1 MRHEQREGRVD
12 RFGQRADTVRTV
24 TYYGEDNGI
33 DGIVLQVLIKRH
45 ENIRRSTGVSV
56 PIPVDST
63 TVMKAIWES
72 LLLRGT
78 EADQLTLDFA
88 DATSGSLADALDVQ
102 WIDAAEREKASRSR
116 FRQAGLQPDAVAAT
130 LAEVRRSLG
139 GPADAETFTRNALSL
154 MSAQLTDTADG
165 FTARIDTLPPAVRD
179 QLPPAKD
186 HRLHFHDSFPV
197 PTGHSV
203 LARTDPTVEALSR
216 YVLDAAL
223 DADLDPILR
232 PARRAGVIRSAAVKQ
247 VTTLLVVRFRLEITL
262 PGSRATI
269 TQVAEDAQFLAFT
282 TTGDD
287 LTWLTTGQVDALLTV
302 PATGNVADTLAR
314 TQLDRALSRLD
325 VVGDH
330 LQAIGDERADAIVAD
345 HRAVRS
351 ASRAGGRAV
360 TAELLPPP
368 DVLGLYVFLPEMS
381 TS

>member
-1 MRHEQREGRVD
+1 
-12 RFGQRADTVRTV
+12 
-24 TYYGEDNGI
+24 
-33 DGIVLQVLIKRH
+33 
-45 ENIRRSTGVSV
+45 
-56 PIPVDST
+56 
-63 TVMKAIWES
+63 
-72 LLLRGT
+72 
-78 EADQLTLDFA
+78 
-88 DATSGSLADALDVQ
+88 
-102 WIDAAEREKASRSR
+102 
-116 FRQAGLQPDAVAAT
+116 
-130 LAEVRRSLG
+130 VRRSLG

-165 FTARIDTLPPAVRD
+165 FVARIDTVPPAVRD

-232 PARRAGVIRSAAVKQ
+232 PARRAGVMRSAAVNK

-269 TQVAEDAQFLAFT
+269 TQVAEDAQFVAFT

-287 LTWLTTGQVDALLTV
+287 LAWLTTQQVDALLTE

-314 TQLDRALSRLD
+314 TQLDRALGRLD

-330 LQAIGDERADAIVAD
+330 LQAIGVERADAIVAD